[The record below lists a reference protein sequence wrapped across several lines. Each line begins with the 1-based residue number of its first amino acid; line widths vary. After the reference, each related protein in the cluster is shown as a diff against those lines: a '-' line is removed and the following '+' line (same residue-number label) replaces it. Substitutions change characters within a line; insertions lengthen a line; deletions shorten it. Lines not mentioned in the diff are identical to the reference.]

1 MWSVISYQLSVNRY
15 QLPAYTLSVRYRR
28 PKMPIQYSE
37 YIDEENICE
46 TELFIEQ
53 SFYFHSACLPSQ
65 ISSEAMGPIS
75 NVIFWLANK
84 ALFFFD
90 KAYQQHFFPYLK
102 R

>member
-1 MWSVISYQLSVNRY
+1 MQDVISY

-28 PKMPIQYSE
+28 PKMPMQYSE
-37 YIDEENICE
+37 YIDEESICE

-65 ISSEAMGPIS
+65 ISSEAMDPIS

-84 ALFFFD
+84 ALFFF
-90 KAYQQHFFPYLK
+90 